1 MVEARQDVPESEPP
15 TRFAPEPLRRKS
27 GTASPLRSAA
37 AYLARRFGPGE
48 VGLGEVGSG
57 APGSSRLRGVAVLSG
72 TLASLV
78 MIVRLFVPQTV
89 GMADQGAGQQL
100 LCSLGVLNLRPWGYT
115 EFTNFIHP
123 SWLPHQY
130 YGEACGFTG
139 SGEPVYSSQLLLL
152 WLGKWLT
159 PVLGW
164 GPGLDT
170 RAVGIVC
177 CVVFGALVAGL
188 VAALPGRTPF
198 RVLIAALVTLVTADG
213 VFADFFVSPYS
224 EPAALLGTLALA
236 VALLRY
242 WNGGRPRWAS
252 VLIVVLAAA
261 FTVSAMPQMVSWLP
275 VVALAL
281 LWLPGERARRRA
293 SARRRWQAF
302 VMPTAAVVAIA
313 GVAVAFL
320 AVEPKRATEMNLYNT
335 VFASILPNSPDPVA
349 DLTWLGLDRS
359 FVTAA
364 GSTMDSINSAV
375 YNPHYAQFGKQINRG
390 KIVAF
395 FATHPER
402 LIGLGERGISALLTP
417 ELRDG
422 GSYTA
427 DSGQG
432 PAVKERR
439 VPVVLGLYTAMKAA
453 PVALPGLHLLALLLG
468 FAVAARRKSGIGRLA
483 VVMVLGCWAQFWVVL
498 ILEGQPE
505 IHRQTIVAGFMSALC
520 VPLLVALVGILASKS
535 TQPGSQSAAA

>member
-1 MVEARQDVPESEPP
+1 MADARPDVPESEPP
-15 TRFAPEPLRRKS
+15 KGFAPERLRRKS
-27 GTASPLRSAA
+27 GTAGPLRSAA
-37 AYLARRFGPGE
+37 DFLARTFGPGE
-48 VGLGEVGSG
+48 VGRG
-57 APGSSRLRGVAVLSG
+57 APGPPRLRGIAVLSG
-72 TLASLV
+72 MLASLV
-78 MIVRLFVPQTV
+78 MIFRLFVPQTV
-89 GMADQGAGQQL
+89 GMAEQGAGHQL
-100 LCSLGVLNLRPWGYT
+100 LCSLGVRNLRPWGYAD
-115 EFTNFIHP
+115 FTDFIHP
-123 SWLPHQY
+123 SWVPHQY

-159 PVLGW
+159 PVLAW

-177 CVVFGALVAGL
+177 CVVFGALIAGL

-242 WNGGRPRWAS
+242 WNGGKPRWAS
-252 VLIVVLAAA
+252 VLTVVLAAA

-281 LWLPGERARRRA
+281 LWLPSGARRRA
-293 SARRRWQAF
+293 SSARRRWQAF
-302 VMPTAAVVAIA
+302 VMPAAAVAAIA

-320 AVEPKRATEMNLYNT
+320 AVEPKRATEVNLYNT
-335 VFASILPNSPDPVA
+335 VFTSILPSSPDPVT

-359 FVTAA
+359 FVTAS

-375 YNPHYAQFGKQINRG
+375 YNPHYPQFGEEINRG
-390 KIVAF
+390 KLAAF

-402 LIGLGERGISALLTP
+402 LTGMGERGISALLTP
-417 ELRDG
+417 ELSDA
-422 GSYTA
+422 GSYMA

-432 PAVKERR
+432 PRVKERR
-439 VPVVLGLYTAMKAA
+439 IPVVLGLYTAMKAA
-453 PVALPGLHLLALLLG
+453 PVALPGLHLVTLLLG

-483 VVMVLGCWAQFWVVL
+483 VVMVLGCWAQFWVGL
-498 ILEGQPE
+498 ILEGQPD
-505 IHRQTIVAGFMSALC
+505 IHRQMIVAGFMSALC
-520 VPLLVALVGILASKS
+520 VPLLVALVSILASKS
-535 TQPGSQSAAA
+535 TQPHS

>member
-1 MVEARQDVPESEPP
+1 MVEARPDVPESEPP
-15 TRFAPEPLRRKS
+15 TKFAPEPLRRKS

-37 AYLARRFGPGE
+37 AYLARTFGP
-48 VGLGEVGSG
+48 GEVGSG
-57 APGSSRLRGVAVLSG
+57 APRSSRLRGVAVLSG

-78 MIVRLFVPQTV
+78 MILRLFVPQTV

-100 LCSLGVLNLRPWGYT
+100 LCSLGVRNLRPWGYT
-115 EFTNFIHP
+115 DFTNFIHP
-123 SWLPHQY
+123 SWMPHQY

-139 SGEPVYSSQLLLL
+139 SGEPVYSSQSLLL
-152 WLGKWLT
+152 WLGKWFT
-159 PVLGW
+159 PVLAG

-177 CVVFGALVAGL
+177 CVVFGALIAGL

-213 VFADFFVSPYS
+213 AFADFFVSPYS

-242 WNGGRPRWAS
+242 WNDGRPRWAS

-261 FTVSAMPQMVSWLP
+261 FTVLAMPQMVSWLP

-281 LWLPGERARRRA
+281 LWLPVERARRRA
-293 SARRRWQAF
+293 SSARRRWQAF
-302 VMPTAAVVAIA
+302 VMPAAAVVAIV

-320 AVEPKRATEMNLYNT
+320 AVGPKRAIEMNLYNA
-335 VFASILPNSPDPVA
+335 VFVSILPNSPDPVA

-395 FATHPER
+395 FAAHPDR

-417 ELRDG
+417 ELSEG

-453 PVALPGLHLLALLLG
+453 PVALPGLHLLTLLLG

-498 ILEGQPE
+498 IFEGQPD
-505 IHRQTIVAGFMSALC
+505 IQRQMIVAGFMTALC
-520 VPLLVALVGILASKS
+520 VPLLVALVSILASKS
-535 TQPGSQSAAA
+535 TQPGSQPAAV